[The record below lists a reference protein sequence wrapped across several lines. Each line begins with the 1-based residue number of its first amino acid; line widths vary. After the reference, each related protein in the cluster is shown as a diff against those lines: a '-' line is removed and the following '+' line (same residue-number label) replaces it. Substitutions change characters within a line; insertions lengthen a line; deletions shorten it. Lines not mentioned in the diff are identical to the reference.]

1 MKTNLTLALDL
12 RRKKSDNTYPIIL
25 RLSHLRKT
33 TSISLGYS
41 VEERDWDSRKRNVR
55 NSYKGVT
62 SVNKLNNILL
72 KEKTRAADIIN
83 DLFDKKELEFLSIK
97 QVKDKI
103 VRTSKYESFFEF
115 GYGLADNLKK
125 SQRYGTARSYIGTL
139 GTFKT
144 YNNNKDLKFNELN
157 YDFLLKYESQYL
169 SRGNSI
175 NGLASNLRT
184 IKAIYN
190 KAIRAGLVKKEA
202 YPFTNYKI
210 RTIPTKKRAIDLES
224 IKKIV
229 VMRLDRSSAL
239 FHYRNYFLASYM
251 MYGISFM
258 DLAFLKLENIINGRI
273 RFQRSK
279 TGKLYDIKI
288 TEQLQEILSIYTK
301 NKEKDK
307 HIFPIIK
314 RDKLELQHKDIDW
327 ERHRYNKGLKRIA
340 ALCNIE
346 DNLTSYV
353 SRHSFATQAM
363 LQNVPLLAISAML
376 GHSKLNTTQI
386 YLKSL
391 PNNILD
397 TYNEQIISF

>member
-1 MKTNLTLALDL
+1 MKTNLTLALDE

-41 VEERDWDSRKRNVR
+41 VQKEYWDSRKRSVK
-55 NSYKGVT
+55 NSFKGVT

-83 DLFDKKELEFLSIK
+83 DLFDRKELEFLSIK

-115 GYGLADNLKK
+115 GYGLAEELKK
-125 SQRYGTARSYIGTL
+125 AQRYGTARSYSGTL

-157 YDFLLKYESQYL
+157 YHFLLKYESQYL
-169 SRGNSI
+169 SKGNSI

-229 VMRLDRSSAL
+229 AMSVDRSSAL

-258 DLAFLKLENIINGRI
+258 DLGFLKLENIMNDRI

-288 TEQLQEILSIYTK
+288 TEQLQEVLSIYTE
-301 NKEKDK
+301 NKQKDAF
-307 HIFPIIK
+307 IFPIVK

-327 ERHRYNKGLKRIA
+327 ERHRYNKGLKRIG
-340 ALCNIE
+340 ALCGIE

-397 TYNEQIISF
+397 SYNEQIVSF